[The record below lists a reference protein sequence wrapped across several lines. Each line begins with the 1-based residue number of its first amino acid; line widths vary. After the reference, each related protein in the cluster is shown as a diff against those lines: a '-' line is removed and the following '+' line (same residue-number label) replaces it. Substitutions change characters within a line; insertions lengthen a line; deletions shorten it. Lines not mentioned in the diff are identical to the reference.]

1 MNHFSLP
8 GYEKPAESRCT
19 VPSEPPHNR
28 RSRMRVAF
36 GLSLLL
42 VILIANVRP
51 ASAQAAVDA
60 DDVPPAAQAGGADDR
75 SQAAPATNGMSSAPD
90 PFSDKWK
97 FTVGGG
103 VINGARYPGSR
114 YDFTR
119 GLPLVS
125 ISYGRYFFGAD
136 PGGGTPAGVGA
147 YLLRTEHW
155 AIGLDIGGDT
165 RKPRRATDD
174 PILRGWGDIPGTA
187 RGGMFAS
194 YTRDWFSVRGSISDA
209 LAHHEGVLASLAVEA
224 KYHLTRR
231 LTLSIGPEL
240 TWVNNQYAS
249 TFFGIDAAQSEIAG
263 VAPYR
268 ARGGINTAGGSAGA
282 RYLLTDHWSPGTH
295 VSYGKLQGDA
305 ADSPVTTDKTQR
317 TYSAFIAFRF

>member
-1 MNHFSLP
+1 MSIGFEL
-8 GYEKPAESRCT
+8 T
-19 VPSEPPHNR
+19 
-28 RSRMRVAF
+28 
-36 GLSLLL
+36 LSL
-42 VILIANVRP
+42 VILIADVRP
-51 ASAQAAVDA
+51 AAAQASGGT
-60 DDVPPAAQAGGADDR
+60 DDVPLAAAQAGTVAGDARPAAAEGSGAL
-75 SQAAPATNGMSSAPD
+75 SAPD
-90 PFSDKWK
+90 PFSDKWQ

-119 GLPLVS
+119 GLPLLG
-125 ISYGRYFFGAD
+125 ISYDRYFFGAV
-136 PGGGTPAGVGA
+136 PGGGAPAGAGA

-155 AIGLDIGGDT
+155 AMGLDIGGDF

-187 RGGMFAS
+187 RGGMFVS
-194 YTRDWFSVRGSISDA
+194 YTRDWLSVRGSISDA
-209 LAHHEGVLASLAVEA
+209 MAHHEGAVASLAVEA
-224 KYHLTRR
+224 KYHATQR

-268 ARGGINTAGGSAGA
+268 ARGGINTVGGSAGA
-282 RYLLTDHWSPGTH
+282 RYLLTDHWSLGAH

-305 ADSPVTTDKTQR
+305 ADSPVTTDETQR
-317 TYSAFIAFRF
+317 TYSAFVAFRF